1 MTTSRTFQDLQV
13 WQKAHRWVLDI
24 YLLTK
29 GFPREEMF
37 GLTSQLR
44 RAAVSVPA
52 NVAEGFAKRG
62 RADKARFFNTAQG
75 SLEECRYYL
84 LLAQDLDYG
93 TTEQLLA
100 SAAEI
105 SRMLSATSAPSCQ
118 IRRSFLC
125 CWLLTPGFLLLTRV
139 FPSPADSFPKPS
151 TANSASLPRQLRRAS
166 PRRRRVPGHR

>member
-1 MTTSRTFQDLQV
+1 MAASRSFQDLQV
-13 WQKAHRWVLDI
+13 WQKAHRWVLDV

-29 GFPREEMF
+29 GFPREELF

-52 NVAEGFAKRG
+52 NIAEGFAKRG

-93 TTEQLLA
+93 KTQQLVVQA
-100 SAAEI
+100 TEI
-105 SRMLSATSAPSCQ
+105 SRML
-118 IRRSFLC
+118 
-125 CWLLTPGFLLLTRV
+125 
-139 FPSPADSFPKPS
+139 
-151 TANSASLPRQLRRAS
+151 TAYIAGIERNS
-166 PRRRRVPGHR
+166 